1 VSITGGGAHVPPAVV
16 SHSILGYPSRKVFD
30 LRLNRLVGC
39 FAVLRCPHRDDRGQ
53 RIANAQAK
61 TYLTDPA
68 LAWLAPSLR
77 AGLPAPDFT
86 ALTEQVIA
94 VTLARALDDLEPG
107 RWVAEDTVGYT
118 RTTSGQEVDLAPVPA
133 SSPAGAMPTV
143 PVECKWVDRGWRSEA
158 KVVEGK
164 YGRGVLATKT
174 VLDLTHPTWAVPAP
188 LVALLLA

>member
-1 VSITGGGAHVPPAVV
+1 M
-16 SHSILGYPSRKVFD
+16 FD